1 MSQEAPNPQQRQS
14 EAQLGH
20 SDAQLERRL
29 DALFAQYRDACP
41 PVEPSAN
48 FTPNLWARI
57 QAQQESRRGWMW
69 HLGAYAKRMAVATA
83 AACMLLVG
91 IRVGTAWNAESLL
104 SRSYVDV
111 LQDSAATEDY
121 AYVPVLDQGGRF
133 E

>member
-1 MSQEAPNPQQRQS
+1 MSPNASNPQDRS
-14 EAQLGH
+14 MDPNLEAN
-20 SDAQLERRL
+20 L
-29 DALFAQYRDACP
+29 DALFEQYREACP
-41 PVEPSAN
+41 NVEPSAN

-57 QAQQESRRGWMW
+57 DAQRGWMW
-69 HLGAYAKRMAVATA
+69 HLGAYAKRMALATA
-83 AACMLLVG
+83 AACMFLVG
-91 IRVGTAWNAESLL
+91 IQIGFSGNAESLL